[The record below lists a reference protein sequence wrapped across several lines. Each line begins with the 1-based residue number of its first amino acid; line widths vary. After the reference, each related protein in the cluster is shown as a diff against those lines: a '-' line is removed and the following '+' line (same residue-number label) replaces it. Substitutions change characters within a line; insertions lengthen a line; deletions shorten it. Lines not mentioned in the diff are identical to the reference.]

1 MNSTALTVSQLN
13 LYIKSL
19 LDGDPRLGNVFVVGE
34 ISNFTNHYRSGHFY
48 FSMKDSRCTVK
59 CVMFAGRASRVRFH
73 PEDGMR
79 VLVRGRVS
87 VYEAGGQYQL
97 YVEDMQPDGV
107 GALNLAFEQL
117 KKKLAGEGLFDAR
130 RKKTLPRFPS
140 KVGVITSPTGAAVRD
155 IEHILGRRF
164 PLSQVVL
171 CPVLVQGEE
180 APAQI
185 IEAIRRFNTLDAAD
199 VLIVGR
205 GGGSMEDLWAFN
217 DEGVAQAVAASR
229 IPIISA
235 VGHETDFTICDF
247 VADLRAPTPSAAAEL
262 AVPDQEEIKTQ
273 IRSYQKKMGYTVNTI
288 LHRSE
293 LRLQRL
299 MQNRELRNPQE
310 VIEKHR
316 MYLDEIQE
324 RLSRLSSDRLSHE
337 QKRFVELMAKLDALN
352 PMKVL
357 SRGYA
362 VVQDSQGKIIRSI
375 KETEAG
381 QNLDIQISD
390 GRLDCIVQGKKEESH
405 EKVIL

>member
-59 CVMFAGRASRVRFH
+59 CVMFAGHASRVRFR

-117 KKKLAGEGLFDAR
+117 KEKLAGEGLFDAR
-130 RKKTLPRFPS
+130 RKKPLPRFPS
-140 KVGVITSPTGAAVRD
+140 KVGVITSPTGAAIRD

-164 PLSQVVL
+164 PLSQVVF

-217 DEGVAQAVAASR
+217 DEGVARAVAASR
-229 IPIISA
+229 IPIVSA

-273 IRSYQKKMGYTVNTI
+273 IRSYQKKMGYAVEAV
-288 LHRSE
+288 LHSKE

-299 MQNRELRNPQE
+299 MQSRELRNPQE
-310 VIEKHR
+310 FIEKHR
-316 MYLDEIQE
+316 MYLDNIQE
-324 RLSRLSSDRLSHE
+324 KLNRLSSDRLAHE
-337 QKRFVELMAKLDALN
+337 QKRFAELMAKLDALN

-375 KETEAG
+375 KDTEVG

-390 GRLDCIVQGKKEESH
+390 GRLDCIVQGKKEEPH

>member
-19 LDGDPRLGNVFVVGE
+19 LDGDPHLENVFVVGE

-59 CVMFAGRASRVRFH
+59 CVMFAGRASRVRFR

-117 KKKLAGEGLFDAR
+117 KEKLAGEGLFDAR
-130 RKKTLPRFPS
+130 RKKPLPRFPG
-140 KVGVITSPTGAAVRD
+140 KVGVITSPTGAAIRD

-185 IEAIRRFNTLDAAD
+185 I
-199 VLIVGR
+199 
-205 GGGSMEDLWAFN
+205 
-217 DEGVAQAVAASR
+217 
-229 IPIISA
+229 
-235 VGHETDFTICDF
+235 
-247 VADLRAPTPSAAAEL
+247 
-262 AVPDQEEIKTQ
+262 
-273 IRSYQKKMGYTVNTI
+273 
-288 LHRSE
+288 
-293 LRLQRL
+293 
-299 MQNRELRNPQE
+299 
-310 VIEKHR
+310 
-316 MYLDEIQE
+316 
-324 RLSRLSSDRLSHE
+324 
-337 QKRFVELMAKLDALN
+337 
-352 PMKVL
+352 
-357 SRGYA
+357 
-362 VVQDSQGKIIRSI
+362 
-375 KETEAG
+375 
-381 QNLDIQISD
+381 
-390 GRLDCIVQGKKEESH
+390 
-405 EKVIL
+405 